1 MAKLRAAVL
10 AAGRG
15 VRMGGETPKALIPVR
30 AHQPLL
36 YYILA
41 GLKQAGV
48 SDLLVVTGHR
58 PADVERYVRENWGE
72 QSQLVFNARYAS
84 WGNFH
89 SVRLA
94 LDQSPG
100 FDLVV
105 VNSDVVV
112 HPQVFKWLVRAPGDL
127 VMAVEK
133 RDDLDEEDMRVR
145 LHGDEVLAIGKDL
158 KRPFGHGEFA
168 GVSLLRAG
176 AAGLYLELA
185 TQAEWSSDTGLYY
198 EDVYARMLDR
208 IDARAVLIEA
218 GEYAEVDRWSDMEAA
233 AKVIQRHRD
242 AWDGAPEGRSERS
255 EVDETASSTSDTG
268 ASSGRRGEQAARSE
282 TG

>member
-15 VRMGGETPKALIPVR
+15 VRMGGETPKSLIPVR
-30 AHQPLL
+30 AHEPLL
-36 YYILA
+36 YYILG
-41 GLKQAGV
+41 GLEQAGV
-48 SDLLVVTGHR
+48 DDLLVVTGHR
-58 PADVERYVRENWGE
+58 PTDIERYVGE
-72 QSQLVFNARYAS
+72 HWSHQSQFVFNARYAS

-100 FDLVV
+100 FDLLVL
-105 VNSDVVV
+105 NSDVVV
-112 HPQVFKWLVRAPGDL
+112 HPQVLKWVIRAPGDL
-127 VMAVEK
+127 VMAIEK
-133 RDDLDEEDMRVR
+133 RDDLDDEDMRVR
-145 LHGDEVLAIGKDL
+145 LRGDEVLAIGKNL
-158 KRPFGHGEFA
+158 KRAFGHGEFA

-176 AAGLYLELA
+176 AARPYLELS
-185 TQAEWSSDTGLYY
+185 TEAEWSGDTGLYY
-198 EDVYARMLDR
+198 EDIYARMLDR
-208 IDARAVLIEA
+208 VEARAVLVEP

-242 AWDGAPEGRSERS
+242 EWE
-255 EVDETASSTSDTG
+255 G
-268 ASSGRRGEQAARSE
+268 ASARASQQDEMDAASAPGGPTAATARGGEPAARSE